1 MLWGPWLPRGIA
13 GIKTHLTVCTR
24 EMPDM
29 ERTLGDIGE
38 RKRRE
43 ELVGSSGVPSCF
55 FQNS

>member
-1 MLWGPWLPRGIA
+1 MLWGLWLPCGTA
-13 GIKTHLTVCTR
+13 GIKTHLTVCTG
-24 EMPDM
+24 EMPGV
-29 ERTLGDIGE
+29 ERTLGDIGG